1 MGYVAFL
8 CGKCGEPLCADEG
21 ARGTGGVCAR
31 CGSPVV
37 IPEGAVPLAAAGAA
51 VDDGSAPAS
60 AAPEFGLFD
69 LAALPLVATAG
80 ANLPEKQGFQDNK
93 HKEPSVV
100 YSDRHMVFYRLL
112 LCMVTCFALLSAA
125 LNVYLV
131 LRLRAADGALR
142 RRACAEALSPIEEQK
157 RGRINHLAIR

>member
-8 CGKCGEPLCADEG
+8 CGKCGEPLCADEA
-21 ARGTGGVCAR
+21 ARGAGGMCAR

-37 IPEGAVPLAAAGAA
+37 IPEVDGLLAAAGAA
-51 VDDGSAPAS
+51 AGDGVGPVS
-60 AAPEFGLFD
+60 AAPESGLVD
-69 LAALPLVATAG
+69 LAALPVVATAG
-80 ANLPEKQGFQDNK
+80 ANFPEKQRIQNNK
-93 HKEPSVV
+93 NKEPSVV
-100 YSDRHMVFYRLL
+100 YSDRGMGFYRLL
-112 LCMVTCFALLSAA
+112 LCIFACFALLSAA

-131 LRLRAADGALR
+131 LRLRAADDALR

>member
-21 ARGTGGVCAR
+21 ARGAGGVCAR

-37 IPEGAVPLAAAGAA
+37 IPEGTVLLSAAGAA
-51 VDDGSAPAS
+51 ADDGSAPAS
-60 AAPEFGLFD
+60 AAPETGLVD
-69 LAALPLVATAG
+69 LAALPVVATAG

-131 LRLRAADGALR
+131 LRLRAADDALR
-142 RRACAEALSPIEEQK
+142 RRACAEVPSPIEEQK